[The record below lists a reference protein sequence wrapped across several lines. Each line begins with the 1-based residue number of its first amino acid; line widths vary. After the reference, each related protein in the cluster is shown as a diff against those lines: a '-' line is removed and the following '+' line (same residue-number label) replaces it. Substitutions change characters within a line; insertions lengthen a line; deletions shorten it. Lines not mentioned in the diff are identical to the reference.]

1 MRNGRSIPFLVVA
14 LCACGVAVG
23 QPERIIYVDG
33 AAVGANDGSSW
44 ADAYRY
50 LQDALAEA
58 AGVAPPVE
66 IRVAQGVYKPDQG
79 AGVMPGDRDA
89 SFRLLNGITW
99 KGGYAGTTAADPDV
113 RDVEGYTTV
122 LSGGPET
129 RRVVT
134 GDLTDASAV
143 IDGFTITSA
152 PLDEMSVFGMFTDG
166 MYIDSGSPVV
176 RNCTFHECD
185 RGLNIRAGSPSLVGC
200 RFSENVNGAFWAWD
214 CNSVLT
220 GCVFERHG
228 IERHSFWEAV
238 HCVPGNLKLKDCTFA
253 ENADGGIRVFGTL
266 DLVRC
271 SFVGNSET
279 FRGVVDCSGPLTA
292 TDCVFLDNRG
302 EGVSVHGDAELIGCR
317 FLGNSSAAVDAWG
330 DTLRARRCVFS
341 RGTGRGAA
349 IWSVATYME
358 LSHCIFTGNHSA
370 SGGTV
375 DSHGRLTRI
384 SQCTFAGNR
393 GEPSTINAGYNVEM
407 TQCIVRDGP
416 DWCATWPP
424 DVAPPVMVTYSNVEG
439 GYAGEGNFDADP
451 CFVDPGYWDA
461 NDTPDDPNDDVWVG
475 GDYHLKSQAG
485 HWDGE
490 SESWVFDDVTSP
502 CIDAGD
508 PNAPIDAEP
517 FPNGGYANRR
527 RHQRR
532 LQGGRLR
539 YGHPAVALADG
550 RHRENQRSTDG
561 HDCLAAGRSR
571 VSPSGAHCPAV
582 RDLRPGWPRHLSRL
596 SSRTRSWLVSHPL
609 RWSLRAPG
617 QGRGR
622 PRRGNGR
629 PRNHD
634 NAAPV
639 EPGGQETR
647 VRRYLLVRSVLMAW
661 KGDVNATSVE
671 ETSRA
676 GSFSPGGAAAF
687 AAAR

>member
-517 FPNGGYANRR
+517 FPNGGYANLGAYGGTAEASRSYFGEPVCTTQIAGDINGDCKVDDFDMDILLSHWQMEDIGRINVPPTVTIVSPLDGAEFRR
-527 RHQRR
+527 PEPIV
-532 LQGGRLR
+532 LQFETSD
-539 YGHPAVALADG
+539 PDG
-550 RHRENQRSTDG
+550 RVIYLGYRLEHDHGNGTFGTGSGTADPEGSWTREHGWSHIRYDG
-561 HDCLAAGRSR
+561 LY
-571 VSPSGAHCPAV
+571 V
-582 RDLRPGWPRHLSRL
+582 
-596 SSRTRSWLVSHPL
+596 
-609 RWSLRAPG
+609 LRARAVDDHG
-617 QGRGR
+617 
-622 PRRGNGR
+622 
-629 PRNHD
+629 
-634 NAAPV
+634 AVTVAP
-639 EPGGQETR
+639 EITITLHP
-647 VRRYLLVRSVLMAW
+647 
-661 KGDVNATSVE
+661 
-671 ETSRA
+671 
-676 GSFSPGGAAAF
+676 
-687 AAAR
+687 